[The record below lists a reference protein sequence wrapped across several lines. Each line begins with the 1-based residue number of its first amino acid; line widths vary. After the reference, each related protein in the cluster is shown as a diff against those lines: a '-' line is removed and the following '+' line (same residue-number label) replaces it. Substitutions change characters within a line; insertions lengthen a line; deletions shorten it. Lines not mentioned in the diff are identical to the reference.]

1 MNLKDPMKFFYLLL
15 EVTNPPWNV
24 MEIRIQKYRHIA
36 VGIGIVIR
44 YPIII
49 IADTLT
55 ILGDCERAI
64 VSSCTVPDLPGNQ
77 TLNSLDECKDS
88 AGLFRKEF
96 RECAEILDNTK
107 RCDCLNNMK
116 QIN

>member
-1 MNLKDPMKFFYLLL
+1 MNRILDH
-15 EVTNPPWNV
+15 
-24 MEIRIQKYRHIA
+24 IRI
-36 VGIGIVIR
+36 GLFVIC

-77 TLNSLDECKDS
+77 TLDSLDECKDS
-88 AGLFRKEF
+88 EAV
-96 RECAEILDNTK
+96 
-107 RCDCLNNMK
+107 
-116 QIN
+116 